1 MRKNII
7 YFLLAMMAS
16 ACGGNNTSESENDST
31 AVLEEGITP
40 VAAVC
45 VWDNLSVRAIPSDK
59 GKWLTSL
66 SLGESIT
73 LLNET
78 VVDSTSERTYT
89 KVQLTDGNE
98 GWSLADFIVADGE
111 AATFIQDADV
121 YSRPDLLTKTNK
133 QYSRMDIVAIK
144 STQDGW
150 LEVVGK
156 RKDGRYIETNWVKSD
171 NLSTEDVDIAVA
183 KFAAPIAKMDD
194 LDKKE
199 MKEYAHI
206 CGRTLAQ
213 THARSDDDTGIMEGD
228 AEKRILSSIIP
239 EVFIDDV
246 VRFSEM
252 AGKRVYKDYK
262 LFKKDLKL
270 GAFQFL
276 HGA

>member
-199 MKEYAHI
+199 EALKNLISNSDPNNSVFMADLMTQYDEMQYAVETVNEDELLEEEI
-206 CGRTLAQ
+206 EEIG
-213 THARSDDDTGIMEGD
+213 
-228 AEKRILSSIIP
+228 AEEI
-239 EVFIDDV
+239 
-246 VRFSEM
+246 
-252 AGKRVYKDYK
+252 
-262 LFKKDLKL
+262 
-270 GAFQFL
+270 
-276 HGA
+276 

>member
-7 YFLLAMMAS
+7 YFLLAMMAF
-16 ACGGNNTSESENDST
+16 ACGGSNTSESENDST
-31 AVLEEGITP
+31 AVAGEEIKP

-45 VWDNLSVRAIPSDK
+45 VWDNLSVRSIPSDK

-78 VVDSTSERTYT
+78 EVDSTSERTYT

-144 STQDGW
+144 STQDDW

-156 RKDGRYIETNWVKSD
+156 RNDGRYIETNWVKSD
-171 NLSTEDVDIAVA
+171 NISTEDVDIAVA

-194 LDKKE
+194 LEKKE
-199 MKEYAHI
+199 EALKNLISNSDLNNSVFMADLMTQYDELQYAVE
-206 CGRTLAQ
+206 TVNE
-213 THARSDDDTGIMEGD
+213 DDLLEEEIE
-228 AEKRILSSIIP
+228 E
-239 EVFIDDV
+239 
-246 VRFSEM
+246 
-252 AGKRVYKDYK
+252 
-262 LFKKDLKL
+262 L
-270 GAFQFL
+270 GAEEI
-276 HGA
+276 